1 MGGKLSPVIIVVLL
15 VVVIIIAVV
24 IFGIVTGKGGFVEP
38 KNENK
43 VTTSEL
49 VKPVLTLNKEVEGE
63 NVDSVKII
71 ASATT
76 EDENG
81 ISEIVLPDNST
92 VKGDYATFEAT
103 ENKKYSFTVKAVNG
117 ESETLSIEVT
127 EIAEISAT
135 NPYVPKGFSVI
146 NENVDDGFVIE
157 DGEGNQYVWV
167 PVESGR
173 LTRSTML
180 NGNYEESSSSATALV
195 NSVAKYY
202 GFYIGRFE
210 ASQYN
215 LNGETVAASMAGK
228 VPWSNITY
236 LDAYKYA
243 GEAAEKFGYEDCFTS
258 LINSYAWDT
267 TLEWIDKKYEN
278 YSTSTNY
285 GNYDGTVFPTGT
297 SEIDTTNYICDLAG
311 NVREWTT
318 EIFKDSSTS
327 GSSSSSS
334 KSPNATVKQRAIRG
348 GSASLSRT
356 PSSRIGYPENTSET
370 YWGFRLI
377 LYKQ

>member
-15 VVVIIIAVV
+15 VVVVVIAVV
-24 IFGIVTGKGGFVEP
+24 VFGIATGTGGFVEP
-38 KNENK
+38 QDEGD
-43 VTTSEL
+43 VSTSEL
-49 VKPVLTLNKEVEGE
+49 IKPVLTLNKEVEGE
-63 NVDSVKII
+63 KVNSVKII
-71 ASATT
+71 ANATT

-81 ISEIVLPDNST
+81 IAEIVLPDKST

-103 ENKKYSFTVKAVNG
+103 ENKKYSFTVNAVNG

-135 NPYVPKGFSVI
+135 NPYVPNGFSVI
-146 NENVDDGFVIE
+146 NENVDEGFVIADE
-157 DGEGNQYVWV
+157 EGNQYVWV

-173 LTRSTML
+173 LTRGTML
-180 NGNYEESSSSATALV
+180 NGSYEESSSSATALV

-215 LNGETVAASMAGK
+215 INGDTVAASMAGK
-228 VPWSNITY
+228 VPWTNITY
-236 LDAYKYA
+236 LDAYNYA
-243 GEAAEKFGYEDCFTS
+243 GEAAEKFGYEDCFTA
-258 LINSYAWDT
+258 LVNSYAWDT
-267 TLEWIDKKYEN
+267 TLEWIDKTYQN

-285 GNYDGTVFPTGT
+285 GNYDGTVLPTGT
-297 SEIDTTNYICDLAG
+297 TELDTANYICDLAG

-327 GSSSSSS
+327 SSSS
-334 KSPNATVKQRAIRG
+334 KSENSTVRQRVIRG
-348 GSASLSRT
+348 GSANLSRT
-356 PSSRIGYPENTSET
+356 PSSHIGYYENTSET

>member
-1 MGGKLSPVIIVVLL
+1 MGGKLSPVIIVALL
-15 VVVIIIAVV
+15 VVVVVIAIL
-24 IFGIVTGKGGFVEP
+24 IFGIVTGKGGITEP
-38 KNENK
+38 QPGTK
-43 VTTSEL
+43 VSDEEA
-49 VKPVLTLNKEVEGE
+49 VKPVLTLNKESEEE
-63 NVDSVKII
+63 NVNSVKIVAN
-71 ASATT
+71 AST

-81 ISEIVLPDNST
+81 ITEIVLPDKST

-103 ENKKYSFTVKAVNG
+103 ENKKYSFTVNAANG
-117 ESETLSIEVT
+117 ESTTVSIDVT

-135 NPYVPKGFSVI
+135 NPYVPAGFSVI
-146 NENVDDGFVIE
+146 NDKVDEGFVISDE
-157 DGEGNQYVWV
+157 SGNQYVWV

-173 LTRSTML
+173 LTRSTL
-180 NGNYEESSSSATALV
+180 LDGKFEESSSSATSLV

-215 LNGETVAASMAGK
+215 LDGESVAASMAGK
-228 VPWSNITY
+228 VPWTNITY
-236 LDAYKYA
+236 TDAFNYA
-243 GEAAEKFGYEDCFTS
+243 SESAEKFGYEDCFTA
-258 LINSYAWDT
+258 LTNSYAWDT
-267 TLEWIDKKYEN
+267 TLEWLDKTYEN

-285 GNYDGTVFPTGT
+285 GNYNGTVLPTGT
-297 SEIDTTNYICDLAG
+297 TEVDTINYICDLAG

-318 EIFKDSSTS
+318 EIYKEADASKTS
-327 GSSSSSS
+327 
-334 KSPNATVKQRAIRG
+334 NVKQRVIRG

-356 PSSRIGYPENTSET
+356 PSSHIGYFENTTDT